1 MKPGALRLAAVACLV
16 LAVRIMSSLVAA
28 AESQV
33 PRPPADLE
41 LVAGSDSSI
50 TISWAQSSGATSY
63 NIYRGTSSGSEGGA
77 LIATTTDTMY
87 TDPNLSP
94 QPVYFYQLTAVNAA
108 GESAPSEED
117 ASRTPPPVG
126 TGGDVAGMASG
137 TSLVYNAED
146 ALLDGFDWFQMQ
158 NGWFPQVLYSSG
170 SISPGQLVTDMAYSS
185 RGTLTFHNVVA
196 PTSGLYTV
204 NWRYAFDWGLFPGV
218 TNRQMGLR
226 VNGDTITTTQRFI
239 ITGSFDVYR
248 ASSLQ
253 VNLNAGVNSISLFV
267 VSNHGVPRVDQN
279 TCQRFRSKR
288 PHEPDGNRDVVP
300 FRHNPVVDPERQ
312 RQPELV
318 QRLSR
323 PHVRRGGDHAH
334 GHHYRRNHVV
344 HRHRR
349 SRWIDLFL
357 RRRGQQQCRRLPQ
370 LERGLAHARLLIPGR
385 YRQRLR
391 LQRPWLSRRIRSHGM
406 KWVNTA
412 RRRRR
417 RRGDLSRSRYGR
429 HLSMN
434 VSLAMQAMVLCPDAL
449 YLPPKFLAEP
459 NSGTLNECGPDETC
473 PCESALPGGRACC

>member
-1 MKPGALRLAAVACLV
+1 
-16 LAVRIMSSLVAA
+16 MSSLVAA

-267 VSNHGVPRVDQN
+267 VSNHGVPRVDQMTITPAN
-279 TCQRFRSKR
+279 ASVPSGPTNLTATATSCPSVITLSWTPSANGNPSSYSVYRGPMS
-288 PHEPDGNRDVVP
+288 DGEEIMPMATTIGATTSFTDTDV
-300 FRHNPVVDPERQ
+300 
-312 RQPELV
+312 
-318 QRLSR
+318 
-323 PHVRRGGDHAH
+323 HA
-334 GHHYRRNHVV
+334 GSTYFYAVAANNSVGV
-344 HRHRR
+344 
-349 SRWIDLFL
+349 SPSSNEASLT
-357 RRRGQQQCRRLPQ
+357 
-370 LERGLAHARLLIPGR
+370 PG
-385 YRQRLR
+385 
-391 LQRPWLSRRIRSHGM
+391 
-406 KWVNTA
+406 
-412 RRRRR
+412 
-417 RRGDLSRSRYGR
+417 
-429 HLSMN
+429 
-434 VSLAMQAMVLCPDAL
+434 C
-449 YLPPKFLAEP
+449 
-459 NSGTLNECGPDETC
+459 
-473 PCESALPGGRACC
+473 

>member
-1 MKPGALRLAAVACLV
+1 
-16 LAVRIMSSLVAA
+16 MSSLVAA

-267 VSNHGVPRVDQN
+267 VSNHGVPRVDQMTITPAN
-279 TCQRFRSKR
+279 ASVPSGPTNLTATATSCPSVITLSWTPSANGNPSSYSVYRGPMS
-288 PHEPDGNRDVVP
+288 DGEEITPMATTIGATTSFTDTDV
-300 FRHNPVVDPERQ
+300 
-312 RQPELV
+312 
-318 QRLSR
+318 
-323 PHVRRGGDHAH
+323 HA
-334 GHHYRRNHVV
+334 GSTYFYAVAANNSVGV
-344 HRHRR
+344 
-349 SRWIDLFL
+349 SPSSNEASLT
-357 RRRGQQQCRRLPQ
+357 
-370 LERGLAHARLLIPGR
+370 PG
-385 YRQRLR
+385 
-391 LQRPWLSRRIRSHGM
+391 
-406 KWVNTA
+406 
-412 RRRRR
+412 
-417 RRGDLSRSRYGR
+417 
-429 HLSMN
+429 
-434 VSLAMQAMVLCPDAL
+434 C
-449 YLPPKFLAEP
+449 
-459 NSGTLNECGPDETC
+459 
-473 PCESALPGGRACC
+473 